1 IRITNEWTKGR
12 MAACVAFI
20 VFCYFLYSWKSG
32 GWLGNLFY
40 QHHWFPY
47 SLSSPNVSIA
57 DPAALTSILKV
68 SASSPSFWY
77 TVAYSII
84 VVIFGIRRIR
94 RRKTAYVRLQTLTL
108 MSIQIF
114 PLFLLP
120 EIILPWLGYHH
131 LIPLK
136 AADALF
142 PAVNYGHG

>member
-1 IRITNEWTKGR
+1 
-12 MAACVAFI
+12 
-20 VFCYFLYSWKSG
+20 
-32 GWLGNLFY
+32 FY

-108 MSIQIF
+108 MSIQVF

-120 EIILPWLGYHH
+120 EIILPWMGYHH
-131 LIPLK
+131 LLPTKL
-136 AADALF
+136 ADALF
-142 PAVNYGHG
+142 PVVNYGHGREYWRAYGFILAWPLMIYNVFTHKPLFWWLVISCVQ